1 MSKEVLREGALKW
14 LKEKEPSHE
23 QIADKIV
30 ETADATYLITVSEMQ
45 QEFANTIAKG
55 LKEISVIND
64 RKWWE
69 FWK

>member
-1 MSKEVLREGALKW
+1 MSREYLREASLKW
-14 LKEKEPSHE
+14 LKEKSPSHE

-30 ETADATYLITVSEMQ
+30 ETADTMYRITMVKVQ
-45 QEFANTIAKG
+45 QRFANTIAKV
-55 LKEISVIND
+55 LNEIPVINA